1 MVALLRLTWIL
12 SLAAAPF
19 LATAVPAGATASL
32 TCAAGDRNLSFELL
46 GSLGSGDGGAIQ
58 LIEGKITLKPV
69 RGKLD
74 AREFKVAPEH
84 ISGQWSFEKELRIG
98 ISPESVDE
106 VSVFLAII
114 ASERTAAIAVSAAI
128 GANCSQGAGTEGRES
143 AQGLV
148 EGLLRGLEAIRGSGY

>member
-32 TCAAGDRNLSFELL
+32 TCAAGDRNLSFDLL

-84 ISGQWSFEKELRIG
+84 ISGQWSFEKELRRG
-98 ISPESVDE
+98 LSPESVDD
-106 VSVFLAII
+106 VAVFLAII
-114 ASERTAAIAVSAAI
+114 AS
-128 GANCSQGAGTEGRES
+128 ANSGDSGLSRYRGEYVLKVQGPKGES
-143 AQGLV
+143 V
-148 EGLLRGLEAIRGSGY
+148 LRGRLKDCTAG

>member
-1 MVALLRLTWIL
+1 M
-12 SLAAAPF
+12 
-19 LATAVPAGATASL
+19 TAVPARAAGSL
-32 TCAAGDRNLSFELL
+32 TCAADDRNLSFDLL
-46 GSLGSGDGGAIQ
+46 GNLGSGDGGAIQ

-74 AREFKVAPEH
+74 AREFKVAPEN

-114 ASERTAAIAVSAAI
+114 AMRAKSGNSDL
-128 GANCSQGAGTEGRES
+128 GRYRGEYVLKV
-143 AQGLV
+143 QGLKGESV
-148 EGLLRGLEAIRGSGY
+148 LRGRLKDCSAG